1 MDRLIYTAMTG
12 ARHILDQQATTS
24 NNLANATTVGFRA
37 QIDAF
42 RAVPVVSEGMPTR
55 AFVVDN
61 TVGADFRPGPLETTG
76 RPMDVAIRGEGWFAV
91 QSPDGSEAYTRNGS
105 FKVSE
110 NGLLQTSGGLTL
122 QSEGGGPIAVPPNT
136 EISISADG
144 TVSGIDASQVQAGPT
159 NIIGRL
165 KLVNPDV
172 AGLVR
177 GDDGLFRQQSGEP
190 AAADPA
196 VRVADGCL
204 ELSNVNP
211 VDAMVNMITLA
222 RSFETQMSLLKNAEN
237 NAAKAAQILA
247 LN

>member
-24 NNLANATTVGFRA
+24 NNLANATTTGFRA
-37 QIDAF
+37 QLDTF
-42 RAVPVVSEGMPTR
+42 RAVPVVSEGLPTR
-55 AFVVDN
+55 TFVVDN
-61 TVGADFRPGPLETTG
+61 TVGADFRAGPIETTG
-76 RPMDVAIRGEGWFAV
+76 RPLDIAVRGEGWLAV
-91 QSPDGSEAYTRNGS
+91 QATDGGEAYTRMGS
-105 FKVSE
+105 LKVSE
-110 NGLLQTSGGLTL
+110 NGLLQTSSGLTL
-122 QSEGGGPIAVPPNT
+122 QGENGPIAIPPNT
-136 EISISADG
+136 EIAISSDG
-144 TVSGIDASQVQAGPT
+144 TVSAIDTSQLQPGPA
-159 NIIGRL
+159 NNLGRI
-165 KLVNPDV
+165 KLVNPAV

-190 AAADPA
+190 AQADPA

-204 ELSNVNP
+204 EGSNVNP
-211 VDAMVNMITLA
+211 LDAMVNMIALA